1 MEQTSNV
8 EEIAYLRQ
16 NESPKI
22 FIINI
27 IFLIIA
33 IIAVILRLISRRLSA
48 AHFWWDDGLSVV
60 GLFLNF
66 GSSAFNFAGERFRPT
81 GSDVELI
88 GSEKLLIMALE
99 SIMRSS
105 LRISRSP

>member
-22 FIINI
+22 IIINI

-48 AHFWWDDGLSVV
+48 AHFLV
-60 GLFLNF
+60 G
-66 GSSAFNFAGERFRPT
+66 
-81 GSDVELI
+81 
-88 GSEKLLIMALE
+88 
-99 SIMRSS
+99 
-105 LRISRSP
+105 